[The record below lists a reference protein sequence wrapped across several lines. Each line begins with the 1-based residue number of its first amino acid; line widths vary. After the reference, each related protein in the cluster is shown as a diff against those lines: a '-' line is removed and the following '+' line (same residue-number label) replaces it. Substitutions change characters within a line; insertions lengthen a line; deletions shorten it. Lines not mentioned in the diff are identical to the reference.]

1 MLVGVLAACGGGG
14 SGKTLTCP
22 MLADP
27 TNCWAAAAASA
38 AAVVPATPG
47 KLSADRTSCSWTDG
61 TTVVFDA
68 ALPTDTSLLDH
79 LAFTFNGTSG
89 TWLFTDTF
97 MNKMELEV
105 NGKVEVSQLLP
116 DKTFELVCDDG
127 TTYST
132 SFNTLFTCQAPARAP
147 TDGFEVTATSFS
159 FTISAVGVASP
170 LFTCAQ

>member
-1 MLVGVLAACGGGG
+1 ML
-14 SGKTLTCP
+14 
-22 MLADP
+22 
-27 TNCWAAAAASA
+27 
-38 AAVVPATPG
+38 VPATPG
-47 KLSADRTSCSWTDG
+47 TLSADRKTCSWPDG
-61 TTVVFDA
+61 STVAFDA
-68 ALPTDTSLLDH
+68 PLPTDTSLLDH
-79 LAFTFNGTSG
+79 LSFAFTGSAG
-89 TWLFTDTF
+89 AWQFTDTF

-105 NGKVEVSQLLP
+105 AGKLEVSQLLP

-132 SFNTLFTCQAPARAP
+132 SFDTLFKCQAPARAP